1 MNTDISKTDS
11 ANPKETPDELKTKV
25 LIVDDEPA
33 IREVLELILQEWGYD
48 VRLAANGSEA
58 KDLVESYDPE
68 IVISDVVMPQL
79 SGLDLLRCLKA
90 GNPNRPVILV
100 TAHASIDLAVES
112 MKQGAQDFI
121 TKPMDYPKLRAILK
135 SAESDIEMRQT
146 SRKLTSASVV
156 IYYYDLKQR
165 QIGRKTLEAKL
176 EVPTRAT
183 RELQIGVAKQN
194 EPRGTQYRD
203 AVFTKVTFDD
213 GTVFEDAAA
222 APEQKPYRG
231 AMPVPTPD

>member
-1 MNTDISKTDS
+1 MPVGKWDRKDGDKKDWLWWS
-11 ANPKETPDELKTKV
+11 
-25 LIVDDEPA
+25 
-33 IREVLELILQEWGYD
+33 IR
-48 VRLAANGSEA
+48 NG
-58 KDLVESYDPE
+58 
-68 IVISDVVMPQL
+68 
-79 SGLDLLRCLKA
+79 
-90 GNPNRPVILV
+90 
-100 TAHASIDLAVES
+100 
-112 MKQGAQDFI
+112 
-121 TKPMDYPKLRAILK
+121 
-135 SAESDIEMRQT
+135 T
-146 SRKLTSASVV
+146 SRKLTGASVV

-165 QIGRKTLEAKL
+165 QIGRKTHEQKL

>member
-1 MNTDISKTDS
+1 MNSVVAIAVLVAGALALVGCGDKQANATATSPSASASGSAATSVTPSPTTSAPPKPAVALTQDS
-11 ANPKETPDELKTKV
+11 VTFMPVGKWDRKEGDKKDWLWWSIRNTTTK
-25 LIVDDEPA
+25 
-33 IREVLELILQEWGYD
+33 
-48 VRLAANGSEA
+48 
-58 KDLVESYDPE
+58 K
-68 IVISDVVMPQL
+68 
-79 SGLDLLRCLKA
+79 
-90 GNPNRPVILV
+90 V
-100 TAHASIDLAVES
+100 T
-112 MKQGAQDFI
+112 G
-121 TKPMDYPKLRAILK
+121 
-135 SAESDIEMRQT
+135 
-146 SRKLTSASVV
+146 ASVV

-165 QIGRKTLEAKL
+165 QIGRKTLEQKL